1 MIGMPFVA
9 PLLQHKDR
17 PRSTRCKKAL
27 LAHRE
32 SKDCVLRTPRSCSQ
46 VFTLVAELT
55 LGVSKWLPRQY
66 TWSSYT
72 AVACAILVS
81 SAAWHICGDAS
92 VHGGC
97 WAEDMLGLAR
107 QATLMAC
114 GGGRS
119 VPALDSVVGGSR
131 VRAGQTPRDAWAW
144 DTSWDTEVGG
154 GGAATTG
161 WRACADPKIGPGSP
175 RVTPGHS
182 GSLRVTSRETLV
194 FSKKS

>member
-1 MIGMPFVA
+1 
-9 PLLQHKDR
+9 
-17 PRSTRCKKAL
+17 
-27 LAHRE
+27 
-32 SKDCVLRTPRSCSQ
+32 
-46 VFTLVAELT
+46 

-144 DTSWDTEVGG
+144 DTSWDTEPPPRD
-154 GGAATTG
+154 GA
-161 WRACADPKIGPGSP
+161 RAPIRKSGPGHPGSL

-182 GSLRVTSRETLV
+182 GSLREKPWFSRRKAKVRAARRHEMHCASWVTKCGLV
-194 FSKKS
+194 GVQMLHVSANVPL